1 MRKTFYS
8 FLVSF
13 LLFINNFGY
22 SQELSAVVLD
32 SLNQNPIPFASIYLK
47 SGSGAVSN
55 EEGRFQLNYKD
66 EEVIKDSLF
75 ISCMGYKTLRL
86 SLDQLQDSTFYLQ
99 PKAIALKSVILSNK
113 QLSAKEIIK
122 AIQEAIPQKYELGL
136 TEKKVFFRETGNSK
150 FEKLNLNIKKTT
162 IEEFNQV
169 FWDSILTKI
178 PKTNQWYQEFAGT
191 LYGDYT
197 KGNQKM
203 ELDKALDLEDKE
215 KSDIFK
221 STEKL
226 FDNIIK
232 ENVKSTSYFKVR
244 SGIIGAK
251 LETDEINSA
260 KQDTLSTEEKELHRK
275 KDFLS
280 WKKNKFTNLL
290 KNLFK
295 ENELNISILNKA
307 SKYNFSVNNL
317 TFFGDTPVYILDFS
331 PKKNAD
337 FAGRL
342 YVDADRLA
350 LIRLEYKNIQ
360 NITDFSMLGVSY
372 LEDLKE
378 VIVQFKKGFN
388 GKYSTEYLEFNS
400 GFKGG
405 FERPFVITEK
415 NKVVRGRNKQ
425 NYLKMDLDIA
435 TRQYQKYQLVIFETT
450 PISQEAFDAIKE
462 EPKVLPVN
470 LTEYDPNFWEG
481 YSIIE
486 PNKAIKAFKVVE

>member
-55 EEGRFQLNYKD
+55 EEGRFQLHYKD

>member
-75 ISCMGYKTLRL
+75 ISCMGYKTLKL
-86 SLDQLQDSTFYLQ
+86 SLDQLQDSTFYLP

-450 PISQEAFDAIKE
+450 PISQKTFDAIKE

>member
-178 PKTNQWYQEFAGT
+178 PKTNQWYQEFVGT